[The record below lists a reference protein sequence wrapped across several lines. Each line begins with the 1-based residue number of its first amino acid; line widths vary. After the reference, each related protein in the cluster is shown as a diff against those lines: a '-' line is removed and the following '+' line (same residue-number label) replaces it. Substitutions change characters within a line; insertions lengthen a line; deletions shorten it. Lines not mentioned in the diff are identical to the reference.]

1 MAGDTHTNDVQGVPE
16 FEQRLAADEARLAS
30 DEARLAIDEAR
41 IEAEEVEVR
50 ENRVVAWFGV
60 ALALALVIAVT
71 AIVISLV
78 ALHDDV
84 GTIRHAAADDSVATE
99 ALRDGSVTTAKLA
112 GGAVTR
118 SAVAGG
124 AIGGGQLE
132 AGAVTGT
139 HVAPNSL
146 TGADIREPTLTTVP
160 AARTARTARTARD
173 SARLGGLPSRVF
185 LSAVV
190 DVRAASTTDARRVKG
205 PIVARCPTGS
215 RVISG
220 GASIQGA
227 ANGAAIVTS
236 APDDGAAWTA
246 TARVARTPAPSWR
259 LIVSAVCAE
268 GGE

>member
-30 DEARLAIDEAR
+30 DEARLAADEAR
-41 IEAEEVEVR
+41 IEVEEMEVR
-50 ENRVVAWFGV
+50 ENRIVAWFGV

-99 ALRDGSVTTAKLA
+99 ALQDGSVTTAKLA

-160 AARTARTARTARD
+160 AARTARTARD

-190 DVRAASTTDARRVKG
+190 DVRASSTTDARRVKG